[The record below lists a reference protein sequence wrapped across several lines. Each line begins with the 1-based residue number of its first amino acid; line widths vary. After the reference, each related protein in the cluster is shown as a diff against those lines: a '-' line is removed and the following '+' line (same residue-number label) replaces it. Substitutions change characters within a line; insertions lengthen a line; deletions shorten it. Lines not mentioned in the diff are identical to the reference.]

1 MLGCVGVCVSVSV
14 PVYVPMCLDT
24 ALHEQGDREKEIGLP
39 VSPLMDRSNKGGITR
54 SQVRHS
60 VCCANNVAA
69 CTGFALFLLLQK
81 P

>member
-1 MLGCVGVCVSVSV
+1 MSMCVCM
-14 PVYVPMCLDT
+14 PLCLDD

-60 VCCANNVAA
+60 VCCASSVAL
-69 CTGFALFLLLQK
+69 CTGFALFLILHK
-81 P
+81 S